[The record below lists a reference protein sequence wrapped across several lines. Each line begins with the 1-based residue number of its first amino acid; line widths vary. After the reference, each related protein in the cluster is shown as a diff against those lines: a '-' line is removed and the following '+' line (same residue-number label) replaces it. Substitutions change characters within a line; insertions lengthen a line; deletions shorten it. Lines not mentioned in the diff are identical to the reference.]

1 MCAQPERERV
11 PLEEKVL
18 SVTTMASLMRLVTLI
33 PSYASSGGGEFGDAA
48 VVAQDLSA
56 FLQVG
61 CKNRKSSRSA
71 KELGS
76 SLKWSSSSSFR
87 LPPDLSSVASM
98 CSGASSQRRLAVVC
112 MVLPTGYTFPFCLLT
127 SKPIV
132 VWSLQSR

>member
-1 MCAQPERERV
+1 MCATRARESSACRD
-11 PLEEKVL
+11 KVL
-18 SVTTMASLMRLVTLI
+18 VRVTTMASLMRLVTLI
-33 PSYASSGGGEFGDAA
+33 PSYASSGGGEFGDVA
-48 VVAQDLSA
+48 AQDFSA

-61 CKNRKSSRSA
+61 CNNRRSSRSA

-87 LPPDLSSVASM
+87 LTPDLSSVSSVS
-98 CSGASSQRRLAVVC
+98 SGASSQRRLALVC

-127 SKPIV
+127 SKPIL